1 MNSKRLKPKLKTG
14 IIILI
19 GIITAFIIGIHVTP
33 QYTIKETLIDMK
45 TDAMGR
51 YYYTQEGQSI
61 YPPEIKTMD
70 TKQLTPEQLNE
81 WQTSKSS
88 VSIFDEIVMVS
99 PSETTQD
106 TQFIRQSLG
115 RHWGIWS
122 LLPALIAILLCWVTR
137 EPITSLFGGIVVG
150 AILMG
155 KYNLT
160 EEVLVKELAT
170 ASASGI
176 IVLYL
181 WSLGGLMGIW
191 KKTGAGLCFGEWM
204 SSHFVVGPRS
214 AKFVGWLLG
223 VIFFQGGTMSTVI
236 VGTTIKPITDRE
248 KISHEEISYIVDS
261 TASPIASQLA
271 FNAWPGYIQT
281 FIYVSGVTWLAT
293 EVDRIAFFFNS
304 VPFCFYAI
312 FAVLGTFLLSINKS
326 PFIGKKLKN
335 AIKRAR
341 TTGEL
346 DSPTA
351 KPMSAKELNAIK
363 VPHYYTP
370 HVMDFIIPLVFL
382 LSTAIGTFIATGV
395 PQIRWAFGGAL
406 IVASILAL
414 SRGLT
419 LFDLMDGIKEGLKG
433 IVVGSIILL
442 LAIIIGS
449 ISKQTGGGDYLV
461 ALLGETLPFW
471 ILPILLQILT
481 VIIAFSTGTSW
492 GTYAITFPLAMPLSW
507 AIASSQGLAHPEF
520 FMTLCFAAVM
530 DGSVFGDQCSPI
542 SDTTILSSMC
552 TGCDLMDHVKTQ
564 IPQASLAACLA
575 AVLWTSIAY
584 FFC

>member
-1 MNSKRLKPKLKTG
+1 MIDKKIKPKLKTG
-14 IIILI
+14 LIILI
-19 GIITAFIIGIHVTP
+19 GMITAIIIGVYVTP
-33 QYTIKETLIDMK
+33 QYTIKSNLIDMK
-45 TDAMGR
+45 TDLLGR
-51 YYYTQEGQSI
+51 YSYTFEGKTI
-61 YPPEIKTMD
+61 YPAEIKTQETMV
-70 TKQLTPEQLNE
+70 LTPVQIEA
-81 WQTSKSS
+81 WQKERTAIPI
-88 VSIFDEIVMVS
+88 VDEIVINTDTS
-99 PSETTQD
+99 PP
-106 TQFIRQSLG
+106 QFTRQKLG

-122 LLPALIAILLCWVTR
+122 LLPAIIAILLCWVTR

-160 EEVLVKELAT
+160 EDVLVKELST

-191 KKTGAGLCFGEWM
+191 KKTGAGKCFGEWM
-204 SSHFVVGPRS
+204 SQTFVVGPRS

-236 VGTTIKPITDRE
+236 VGTTIKPIADRE
-248 KISHEEISYIVDS
+248 KIAHEEIAYIVDS

-271 FNAWPGYIQT
+271 FNAWPGYIQA
-281 FIYVSGVTWLAT
+281 FIYVSGVAWLAT
-293 EVDRIAFFFNS
+293 EVDRITFFFSS

-326 PFIGKKLKN
+326 PFIGKKLRA
-335 AIKRAR
+335 AIDRAN
-341 TTGEL
+341 TTGQL

-351 KPMSAKELNAIK
+351 KPMSSKELDSIT
-363 VPHYYTP
+363 VPSYYSP
-370 HVMDFIIPLVFL
+370 HLMDFLIPLLFL
-382 LSTAIGTFIATGV
+382 LTTAIGTFIATGV

-406 IVASILAL
+406 LIAAILSL
-414 SRGLT
+414 FRGLS
-419 LFDLMDGIKEGLKG
+419 LVDLMDGIKEGLKG

-461 ALLGETLPFW
+461 ALLGETLPYW
-471 ILPILLQILT
+471 TLPILLQLMT

-575 AVLWTSIAY
+575 AILWTSIAY
-584 FFC
+584 LFC